1 MNYDLTVGKP
11 SKTLWKYTLP
21 MFISVVFQQMYNIAD
36 SAIAGKFA
44 GEEALA
50 AIGASYPIT
59 MIFMAVATGS
69 NVGCTVVLSQFFGA
83 KKYTK
88 LKTAAYTALIFG
100 VTLSAV
106 LTVSALLL
114 SPYMLKG
121 INTPLSIFSEA
132 QAYMNIYLGG
142 FIFLYV
148 YNMANGVFNA
158 LGDSK
163 TPLYLLIASSV
174 GNVMLDYIFVALCG
188 YGVRGAAWATFIAQG
203 FACIVALLLLLRRL
217 KQLEISEKPRLFSIT
232 MLGVIL
238 GISIPSIIQNSFV
251 SVGNLLIQSLVNS
264 CGESAIAG
272 FSAAL
277 KLNTFAITSFTTMAG
292 GVSAF
297 TAQNI
302 GADKYERVGKGLK
315 AGMLFTLI
323 ISLPFTLIYTVFAG
337 FPLGLFMED
346 GGALA
351 METGKTFLYVV
362 SPFYGIICAKLISD
376 AVLRGAKAMSLFMT
390 STLID
395 LVIRVVLAFVLFPT
409 LGINAI
415 CYAWVIG
422 WFIGTALSVG
432 FYLSGIWK
440 KVKRQT

>member
-11 SKTLWKYTLP
+11 SITLWKYTLP
-21 MFISVVFQQMYNIAD
+21 MFISVVFQQLYNIAD
-36 SAIAGKFA
+36 SAIAGRFA
-44 GEEALA
+44 GEDALA

-100 VTLSAV
+100 LGLSLV
-106 LTVSALLL
+106 LTVAAIIC
-114 SPYMLKG
+114 SPLMLTA
-121 INTPLSIFSEA
+121 INTPGGIFSDA

-142 FIFLYV
+142 FAFLYL
-148 YNMANGVFNA
+148 YNMSNGVFNA

-163 TPLYLLIASSV
+163 TPLYLLIASSI
-174 GNVMLDYIFVALCG
+174 GNVVLDYVFVALLG

-203 FACIVALLLLLRRL
+203 FACMVSVWLLLRRL
-217 KQLEISEKPRLFSIT
+217 SRLEITEKPRLFSAS

-264 CGESAIAG
+264 CGESVIAG

-297 TAQNI
+297 SAQNI
-302 GADKYERVGKGLK
+302 GADKYDRIGKGLK
-315 AGMLFTLI
+315 AGMILAI
-323 ISLPFTLIYTVFAG
+323 VISVPFTLIV
-337 FPLGLFMED
+337 P
-346 GGALA
+346 
-351 METGKTFLYVV
+351 
-362 SPFYGIICAKLISD
+362 
-376 AVLRGAKAMSLFMT
+376 
-390 STLID
+390 
-395 LVIRVVLAFVLFPT
+395 
-409 LGINAI
+409 
-415 CYAWVIG
+415 
-422 WFIGTALSVG
+422 
-432 FYLSGIWK
+432 
-440 KVKRQT
+440 